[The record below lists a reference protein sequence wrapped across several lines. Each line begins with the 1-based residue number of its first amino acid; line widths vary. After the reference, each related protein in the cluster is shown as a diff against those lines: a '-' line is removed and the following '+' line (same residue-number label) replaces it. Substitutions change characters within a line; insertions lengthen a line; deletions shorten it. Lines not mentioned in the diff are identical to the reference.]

1 MPDPGPSQILAV
13 KPSEVLPCAGVTAG
27 QLQQLQLCLAEW
39 AGMAANMCASLG
51 WWQLETLLAA
61 LAQQAAAGACVEL
74 LNLMQVR
81 QGTLGQPPQHL
92 RANDCPHCKTHSA
105 AGWMRPEDP
114 SVFPIDDK

>member
-1 MPDPGPSQILAV
+1 MLH
-13 KPSEVLPCAGVTAG
+13 CAGVTAG

-81 QGTLGQPPQHL
+81 QGMLGQPPQQF
-92 RANDCPHCKTHSA
+92 RAKACPQCKTHTA
-105 AGWMRPEDP
+105 AGCKHSEDP
-114 SVFPIDDK
+114 VLLPQHDK

>member
-1 MPDPGPSQILAV
+1 MPDPGPSQ
-13 KPSEVLPCAGVTAG
+13 VLDANRSQVLHCAGVTAG

-61 LAQQAAAGACVEL
+61 VAQQAAAGARAEL

-81 QGTLGQPPQHL
+81 QGTLGQPPHQFT
-92 RANDCPHCKTHSA
+92 ADDCPDQRHA
-105 AGWMRPEDP
+105 ARR
-114 SVFPIDDK
+114 KQ